1 MIFEYFDKKKRAR
14 LREQPFPDEWREL
27 LDRNVPYVKVLS
39 PEERKE
45 LEGLIHVFLAEKS
58 FEGCGG
64 LELTDEIRVTIAAQ
78 ACLLLLGRDVEPYP
92 ELDVILVYPS
102 AYKGP
107 MTNVR
112 DGVVI
117 EGDSARLGEASTRGI
132 LVLSWDDVLRGAA
145 DVRDGH
151 NVVIHEFAHALD
163 HEDGSSDGAP
173 PLSRRANYAPWARVF
188 GAEYEK
194 LIDADEHRKKTIID
208 KYGATNPA
216 EFFAVVTETFF
227 EKPLQMRAKHP
238 ELYEQLKQYYRQDP
252 AERLSRR

>member
-1 MIFEYFDKKKRAR
+1 MIFDYFDKKKRAR
-14 LREQPFPDEWREL
+14 LREQPFPDEWRKL

-45 LEGLIHVFLAEKS
+45 LEGLIHVFLGEKS

-78 ACLLLLGRDVEPYP
+78 ACQLLLGRDVEPYP
-92 ELDVILVYPS
+92 AIDVILVYPS
-102 AYKGP
+102 AYKGEF
-107 MTNVR
+107 TNTS

-117 EGDSARLGEASTRGI
+117 EGDTTRLGEASTRGI

-151 NVVIHEFAHALD
+151 NVVIHEFAHVLD

-227 EKPLQMRAKHP
+227 EKPLQMREKHP
-238 ELYEQLKQYYRQDP
+238 ELYEQLKAYYRQDP

>member
-1 MIFEYFDKKKRAR
+1 
-14 LREQPFPDEWREL
+14 
-27 LDRNVPYVKVLS
+27 
-39 PEERKE
+39 
-45 LEGLIHVFLAEKS
+45 
-58 FEGCGG
+58 
-64 LELTDEIRVTIAAQ
+64 
-78 ACLLLLGRDVEPYP
+78 LLLGRDVEPYP
-92 ELDVILVYPS
+92 GIDVILVYPS
-102 AYKGP
+102 AYKGQF
-107 MTNVR
+107 TNSS

-117 EGDSARLGEASTRGI
+117 EGDTTRLGEASTRGI

-163 HEDGSSDGAP
+163 HEDGASDGAP

-194 LIDADEHRKKTIID
+194 LVDADDHRKKTIID

-227 EKPLQMRAKHP
+227 EKPLQMRDKHP
-238 ELYEQLKQYYRQDP
+238 ELYEQLKTYYRQDP
-252 AERLSRR
+252 AARLARR